1 MKDERDERDRR
12 PSDLFLFMIVSA
24 IKYFYICRSYINGNL
39 LLGGKKLLLK
49 NKSYL
54 QNISGN

>member
-1 MKDERDERDRR
+1 MRGDERDRR
-12 PSDLFLFMIVSA
+12 TSDLFLFMIVSA
-24 IKYFYICRSYINGNL
+24 IKYFYISRSYINGNL

-54 QNISGN
+54 QNMSGN

>member
-24 IKYFYICRSYINGNL
+24 IKYFYISRSYINGNL

-54 QNISGN
+54 QNMSGN